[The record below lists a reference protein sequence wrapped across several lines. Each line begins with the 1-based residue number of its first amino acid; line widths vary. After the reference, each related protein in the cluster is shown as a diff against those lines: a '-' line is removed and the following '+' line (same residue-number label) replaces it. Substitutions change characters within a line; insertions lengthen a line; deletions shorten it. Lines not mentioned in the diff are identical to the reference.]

1 MLRTERKPGTPRLEY
16 SDVAPEVY
24 QAMVALERAVRQ
36 GGLDPRLLELV
47 RIRSSQLNH
56 CAHCLDIHTRS
67 ALAKGETPLRLAQ
80 IAAWRESNV
89 FSPKERASL
98 AWTDAVTLVAETE
111 VPDPAYDEAREQF
124 SEKEL
129 VYLTLAIIAIN
140 GWNRLAVG
148 FRLPPEPE

>member
-1 MLRTERKPGTPRLEY
+1 MLHVERPAGTPRLEY
-16 SDVAPEVY
+16 SEVAPDVY

-36 GGLDPRLLELV
+36 GGLDARLLELV

-80 IAAWRESNV
+80 IAAWTESTV
-89 FSPKERASL
+89 FSPKERAAL
-98 AWTDAVTLVAETE
+98 EWTDAVTLVAQTE
-111 VPDPAYDEAREQF
+111 VPESAYEAARKEF

-129 VYLTLAIIAIN
+129 VFLTLAIIAIN